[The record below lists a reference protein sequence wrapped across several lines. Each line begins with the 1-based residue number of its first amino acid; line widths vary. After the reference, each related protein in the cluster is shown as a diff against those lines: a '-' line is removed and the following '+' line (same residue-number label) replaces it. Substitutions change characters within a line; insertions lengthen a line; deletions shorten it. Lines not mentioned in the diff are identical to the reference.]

1 VAADAGL
8 RATAH
13 RRVPP
18 HVEGAAAPAVLNV
31 NVSPREP
38 REAGYAD
45 FVAATLTTH
54 GVEASRVVLEI
65 TESLALDLGP
75 AVATVHR
82 LRAPGLR
89 ISLDDFGT
97 GSSTP
102 RLLHD
107 CPVDEVKL
115 DRSFTQA
122 PHGRAPVA
130 AAVIQLAQA
139 LRLHAVAEGV
149 ETPEQA
155 EQLRS
160 LGYST
165 AQGYHFARP
174 VPAAQLTEWMT
185 GAPVIVQPSGPVR

>member
-1 VAADAGL
+1 M
-8 RATAH
+8 
-13 RRVPP
+13 
-18 HVEGAAAPAVLNV
+18 LNV
-31 NVSPREP
+31 NVSPREL
-38 REAGYAD
+38 READYAD
-45 FVAATLTTH
+45 FVAATLATH
-54 GVEASRVVLEI
+54 GVEASRIVLEI
-65 TESLALDLGP
+65 TESLALDLGA
-75 AVATVHR
+75 AVTTLDR
-82 LRAPGLR
+82 LRALGLR

-97 GSSTP
+97 GSSTL

-122 PHGRAPVA
+122 PASGRAPVA
-130 AAVIQLAQA
+130 AAVIHLAQA

-160 LGYST
+160 LGYRA

-185 GAPVIVQPSGPVR
+185 RPASTLSTT